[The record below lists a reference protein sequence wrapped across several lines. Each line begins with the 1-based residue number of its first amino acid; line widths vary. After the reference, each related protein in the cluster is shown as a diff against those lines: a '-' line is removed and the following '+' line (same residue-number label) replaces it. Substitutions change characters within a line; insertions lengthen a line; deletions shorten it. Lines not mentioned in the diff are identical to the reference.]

1 MRKRR
6 SFTPELLSSLRE
18 MPVPA
23 VLDALELYWKHD
35 RDFRPLKDKATIRV
49 NVTVGGGNVELLAT
63 GAKWYDTRAQKG
75 GFGAIDLAIYLL
87 RLDFVSA
94 VKRFMV

>member
-1 MRKRR
+1 MRAHRY
-6 SFTPELLSSLRE
+6 FTPELLASLRE

-23 VLDALELYWKHD
+23 VLDTLELYWKHD

-49 NVTVGGGNVELLAT
+49 IVSIGGGNVELLAT

-75 GFGAIDLAIYLL
+75 GFGAIDLAMYLL

-94 VKRFMV
+94 VKRFEV